1 MDSRHCD
8 CSAYD
13 VPRKWRGS
21 RSSSSGRLPFHPLPA
36 SPEVRWAEEVDD
48 DIACLLGES
57 YQDWRQGKR
66 RRAICA
72 QMNSR
77 GGTRRRG
84 EFVDL
89 APWPALPAQGER
101 GLEGRNRGAVDPR
114 HLSCVKLCFL
124 LSRHHSQHSTTT
136 PPIHPSRLHPPLP
149 LCPTILV
156 AGSSQSCLRYTSLHP
171 IVVAYTRPP
180 STRKN
185 TFRSVLVWQH
195 HVSTLWQSAKSKRRP
210 L

>member
-1 MDSRHCD
+1 MSSGQGMAVPPRGCRVLAVSIAVRGVVDRLIDSRHCD

-48 DIACLLGES
+48 DIAPLLGES

-89 APWPALPAQGER
+89 APWPESEDWKGEIEE
-101 GLEGRNRGAVDPR
+101 L
-114 HLSCVKLCFL
+114 
-124 LSRHHSQHSTTT
+124 
-136 PPIHPSRLHPPLP
+136 
-149 LCPTILV
+149 
-156 AGSSQSCLRYTSLHP
+156 
-171 IVVAYTRPP
+171 
-180 STRKN
+180 
-185 TFRSVLVWQH
+185 
-195 HVSTLWQSAKSKRRP
+195 
-210 L
+210 

>member
-101 GLEGRNRGAVDPR
+101 GLEGRNRGAVGPR
-114 HLSCVKLCFL
+114 HLSCVKLCSSSVVTTRSTVL
-124 LSRHHSQHSTTT
+124 L
-136 PPIHPSRLHPPLP
+136 LHPDILPVDIRPSLSALPSSSPGPLNP
-149 LCPTILV
+149 ACGIHHYI
-156 AGSSQSCLRYTSLHP
+156 SS
-171 IVVAYTRPP
+171 
-180 STRKN
+180 
-185 TFRSVLVWQH
+185 
-195 HVSTLWQSAKSKRRP
+195 
-210 L
+210 